1 MEEISKRELAFCYI
15 YSQEIQE
22 QNSRNQVKLF
32 LDCQEVEDPRVR
44 EYVKDMARGIKENNE
59 AITGKISQNL
69 KKGWTIDRL
78 STVDLSILKLAI
90 YEIEYKKMPYKII
103 INEAVNCAKKYGEE
117 SSASFVNGVLASV
130 VAQMSE
136 EDKK

>member
-59 AITGKISQNL
+59 EITGKISQNL

-78 STVDLSILKLAI
+78 STVDLAIFKLAI
-90 YEIEYKKMPYKII
+90 Y
-103 INEAVNCAKKYGEE
+103 
-117 SSASFVNGVLASV
+117 
-130 VAQMSE
+130 
-136 EDKK
+136 

>member
-59 AITGKISQNL
+59 EITGKISQNL

-78 STVDLSILKLAI
+78 STVDLAILKLAI
-90 YEIEYKKMPYKII
+90 YEIEYKKIWRGIIFIICKWSACKCSSSNARRRQKI
-103 INEAVNCAKKYGEE
+103 NQGLKG
-117 SSASFVNGVLASV
+117 
-130 VAQMSE
+130 
-136 EDKK
+136 

>member
-1 MEEISKRELAFCYI
+1 
-15 YSQEIQE
+15 
-22 QNSRNQVKLF
+22 

-59 AITGKISQNL
+59 EITGKISQNL

-78 STVDLSILKLAI
+78 STVDLAILKLAI
-90 YEIEYKKMPYKII
+90 YEIEYKKIPYKII

-117 SSASFVNGVLASV
+117 SSSSFVNGVLASV
-130 VAQMSE
+130 VAQMPE